1 MKFRVRLF
9 TLVLT
14 SLFVLSS
21 TPGLYAGTT
30 GKISGVVTDAASGEP
45 MPGVNVIIS
54 GTTMGA
60 ASDLQGKYMILNV
73 PPGIYTLKA
82 SMMGYKTYNLENVRI
97 SIDLTTTIDFKLEQT
112 VLDAGEE
119 VTVVAERPLVQLDM
133 TSSMSTID
141 EREIADM
148 PTQSVSAVLELQ
160 AGVVNSGGMH
170 IRGGRAGE
178 IAYWVDGVSMTD
190 GFAGGAVH
198 SMENNAIKELQVISG
213 TFNAEYGK
221 AMSGIVNIITKEGG
235 RQYHGQIK
243 GYVGDYISTADIYKV
258 LKRADV
264 VQDSV
269 TGVSRLIEESEN
281 PLTKFNP
288 TYNGEFSLSGPV
300 PLAGDKLS
308 FFTNLR
314 YVESEGYLYGRNWYK
329 PQGIPGDSA
338 LVPMNPSQ
346 HFSGFGKLSLKMS
359 ADIKLNYSYTYQ
371 DWENERY
378 YSRNY
383 KYVPGGL
390 PKSFGYT
397 QSHLLSLT
405 HTISPNTFYDLKVS
419 RLFTENQSYLYEDP
433 TLRPHYFVYIPGDTT
448 RADQTI
454 DPDTPEGA
462 AILDMAKQEGWSH
475 QWVVDPNNSDGYV
488 SPDSAI
494 APTSYSYFRAG
505 TDRGH
510 NYRSTAYWLGK
521 LDFTSQVS
529 TTHQLKFGGEVVLH
543 ELTLDNYTVQAARE
557 EGKDEAIV
565 PYTPMV
571 PDISTLYHDKYNR
584 KPREVSAYIQDK
596 AELKDI
602 ILNLGLRFDYFDAN
616 SVVPA
621 DPTDPNIWDPFKEEH
636 IYKNPGAPEDE
647 LIEYTPE
654 ERRAFMHK
662 KVDPKVQLSPRLGIA
677 YPITDR
683 GVIHFSYGHFFQI
696 PEFRTLYDSP
706 DFKLNSGGGIGI
718 IGNADLKPQK
728 TVQYEIGL
736 QQAIAEN
743 VGIDVTLF
751 YKDIRDLIQTSPM
764 IRTARQVVLYAV
776 YENRDYANVRGVTFQ
791 LEKRYSNNIYAKV
804 DYSYQIAEGTYSNPT
819 DAFLA
824 YQAEAEPRVNLVPLN
839 WDRRQVLNG
848 QVMWSARNW
857 TVSLI
862 GKYRTGTPYTPEFAK
877 GARVGGTA
885 LIGLRENSEY
895 LPDFSSVDL
904 YVTKKFNFDPMEIT
918 LFMYAYNIL
927 DQRGQAGV
935 YADTGTAKYT
945 TNPNL
950 EDVVLNTDRVGTAK
964 DFFTRPEW
972 YISPRQIQLGV
983 TLGF

>member
-1 MKFRVRLF
+1 MNFRVYLF
-9 TLVLT
+9 SLVLT
-14 SLFVLSS
+14 SLFVISS

-60 ASDLQGKYMILNV
+60 ASDLQGHYTILNV

-82 SMMGYKTYNLENVRI
+82 SMIGHKTYNLENVRV
-97 SIDLTTTIDFKLEQT
+97 SIDLTTTVNFKLEQT

-133 TSSMSTID
+133 TSSMSTIG

-160 AGVVNSGGMH
+160 AGVVNSGGLH

-221 AMSGIVNIITKEGG
+221 AMSGIVNIITKEGS

-243 GYVGDYISTADIYKV
+243 GYVGDYISTADIYNV

-300 PLAGDKLS
+300 PLAGDRLS

-338 LVPMNPSQ
+338 LVPMNPNW
-346 HFSGFGKLSLKMS
+346 HFSGFGKLTYKLST
-359 ADIKLNYSYTYQ
+359 DIKLNYSYTYQ

-378 YSRNY
+378 YSSNY
-383 KYVPGGL
+383 KYVPLGL
-390 PKSFGYT
+390 PKSFGNT
-397 QSHLLSLT
+397 QSHLFSLT
-405 HTISPNTFYDLKVS
+405 HTLSPNTFYDLKVS
-419 RLFTENQSYLYEDP
+419 RLFTESQSYLYEDP

-448 RADQTI
+448 RPDQKI

-462 AILDMAKQEGWSH
+462 AILDIAKQEGWSH
-475 QWVVDPNNSDGYV
+475 QWIVDPNNSDGYV
-488 SPDSAI
+488 HPDSMR
-494 APTSYSYFRAG
+494 APTSYSYYRAG
-505 TDRGH
+505 TVNGH
-510 NYRSTAYWLGK
+510 SYRSTAYWLGK
-521 LDFTSQVS
+521 LDFTSQVNN
-529 TTHQLKFGGEVVLH
+529 THQLKFGAEVVLH
-543 ELTLDNYTVQAARE
+543 ELELDNYTVQAARV
-557 EGKDEAIV
+557 EGRDEAIV

-571 PDISTLYHDKYNR
+571 PDISTLYHDKYDR
-584 KPREVSAYIQDK
+584 KPREISAYIQDK

-602 ILNLGLRFDYFDAN
+602 ILNVGLRFDYFDAN

-848 QVMWSARNW
+848 QVMWSAKNW

-927 DQRGQAGV
+927 DQRGQTGV
-935 YADTGTAKYT
+935 YTDTGTAKYT

-950 EDVVLNTDRVGTAK
+950 EDVALNIDRVGTAK